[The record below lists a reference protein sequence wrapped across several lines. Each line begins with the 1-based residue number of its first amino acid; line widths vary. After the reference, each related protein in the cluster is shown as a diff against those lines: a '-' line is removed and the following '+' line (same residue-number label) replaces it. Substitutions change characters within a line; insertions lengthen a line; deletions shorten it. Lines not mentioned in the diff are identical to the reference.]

1 MSELYCNNCGKK
13 GHLYNQCKTPIT
25 SSGIVAFRYHNGNIQ
40 FLMIRRKDTLG
51 FIDFMRG
58 KYSLYNKDYIKNM
71 VLQMTTNEK
80 ELLKKMSFQELWIK
94 VWGDNNV
101 SNQYKNEETVS
112 KEKFNTL
119 KKGVTVKNNTY
130 SLISIIEECNNSV
143 SWKEQEWGFP
153 KGRRNFQE
161 KDYDCAVRE
170 FCEETGYLK
179 KDIYNVKNIFPFEEI
194 FTGSNYK
201 SYKHKYFIAY
211 MKTSDTLQTNNFQKS
226 EVGKM
231 EWKSYE
237 DCMKVIR
244 SYNLEK
250 KRILTNIYH
259 TLKSYPLLYFNA
271 Q

>member
-25 SSGIVAFRYHNGNIQ
+25 SSGIVAFRYHNNDIQ

-80 ELLKKMSFQELWIK
+80 ELLKKMNFQELWIK
-94 VWGDNNV
+94 IWGDNNV
-101 SNQYKNEETVS
+101 SNQYKNEESIS
-112 KEKFNTL
+112 KEKFNNL

-130 SLISIIEECNNSV
+130 SINSIIEECNNSV

-179 KDIYNVKNIFPFEEI
+179 KYIYNVKNIFPFEEI

-237 DCMKVIR
+237 DCMKDIR

>member
-25 SSGIVAFRYHNGNIQ
+25 STGIVAFRLYKNELQ

-71 VLQMTTNEK
+71 VLQMTTTERTHLK
-80 ELLKKMSFQELWIK
+80 ELSFQELWCN

-101 SNQYKNEETVS
+101 SSQYKNEETVS
-112 KEKFNTL
+112 KEKFATL
-119 KKGVTVKNNTY
+119 TKGVHVKNESY
-130 SLISIIEECNNSV
+130 SLNSIIDECNQITV
-143 SWKEQEWGFP
+143 WDEQEWGFP
-153 KGRRNFQE
+153 KERRNYQE
-161 KDYDCAVRE
+161 KDYDCAIRE
-170 FCEETGYLK
+170 FCEETGYYK
-179 KDIYNVKNIFPFEEI
+179 KNIYNIKNIFPFEEI

-201 SYKHKYFIAY
+201 SYKHKYFLAY
-211 MKTSDTLQTNNFQKS
+211 MKSSDTLQTTSFQRS

-237 DCMKVIR
+237 ECTKSMR

-250 KRILTNIYH
+250 KRILSNIYQ
-259 TLKSYPLLYFNA
+259 TLKKYPLLYFNA

>member
-25 SSGIVAFRYHNGNIQ
+25 SSGIVAFRYHNGDIQ

-80 ELLKKMSFQELWIK
+80 EILKKMSFQELWVK

-101 SNQYKNEETVS
+101 SNQYKNEETIS
-112 KEKFNTL
+112 KEKFNAL
-119 KKGVTVKNNTY
+119 KKGITVKNCTY
-130 SLISIIEECNNSV
+130 SLNTVIEECNNSV
-143 SWKEQEWGFP
+143 SWNEQEWGFP

-211 MKTSDTLQTNNFQKS
+211 MKSSDTIQTNSFQRS

-250 KRILTNIYH
+250 KRVLTNIYH
-259 TLKSYPLLYFNA
+259 TLKTYPLLYFNA